1 MVSRAERSPFADW
14 WWTVDRWLLTGVGAL
29 MVLGIVLTMAGQSSV
44 KSLAGMQVLGGLV
57 TNSGQLAASA
67 ASLGLSAASVL
78 FQWLLAS
85 AVLMLVAGVVWLI
98 CSSGA
103 DLMFELGRIWNSGLG
118 ASLQVTLVWP
128 ARLVARLSDALVPLW
143 NAWWWL
149 VMKLPSQVLV
159 QTITKDLAT
168 LENIFIALVAMA
180 KASAGSLVAWFTSFG
195 ACVICSP
202 DTCGS
207 TCLDT
212 GPRVLDLITPMA
224 SVRNIAMWLT
234 VWARDLCAV
243 MAGPLEMATYPFMD
257 INLAYGLHWLA
268 NAALWATVQMPAVTL
283 ERCMAYGSES
293 PVMCVPD
300 FEPVFTMTATGL
312 RALGAMV
319 DNWLDVSVLIVQATL
334 GSSLPTCTQ
343 LPDLLRN
350 LDFRTN
356 SFGANTT
363 IMVGMTDSMFAR
375 TDGVGIQVRGRPD
388 LVVQPVDLP

>member
-1 MVSRAERSPFADW
+1 MLLLVAGLTTAFAFERILHVF
-14 WWTVDRWLLTGVGAL
+14 VVL
-29 MVLGIVLTMAGQSSV
+29 MQPSSY
-44 KSLAGMQVLGGLV
+44 KTLAAMQVLGGLV

-168 LENIFIALVAMA
+168 LENIFVALVAMA

-234 VWARDLCAV
+234 AWARDLCAV

-312 RALGAMV
+312 RALGTML

-350 LDFRTN
+350 LDFRAN

-363 IMVGMTDSMFAR
+363 IMVGMTPSMFAR
-375 TDGVGIQVRGRPD
+375 TDGVGIQVRWRPD